1 MIKKFCEFRDKL
13 TLKQATVITIIIPLL
28 FSALI
33 ASIFARF
40 FFGIFGFVDFT
51 TIMTFFM
58 IFLLIFGVLNLLVA
72 YIFKIGYKR
81 ECVHNEKAKSY
92 VMANYN
98 LSDKEYTKL
107 NYRLYEALDG
117 AQDTQL
123 IIILWEKANCTF
135 WAKLIDKDEVELIIK
150 DSSNNVIYTGSICNF
165 KYLKDYFMPLNK
177 KENACE

>member
-33 ASIFARF
+33 SCVFARR
-40 FFGIFGFVDFT
+40 FFGIFGFVDSI
-51 TIMTFFM
+51 TIMTFLM
-58 IFLLIFGVLNLLVA
+58 ITLFIFGVLNLLVA
-72 YIFKIGYKR
+72 YILKIGYKR

-98 LSDKEYTKL
+98 LSYEEYTKL

-150 DSSNNVIYTGSICNF
+150 DAGNNVIYSGSLCNF
-165 KYLKDYFMPLNK
+165 QYLKDYFTPLNK
-177 KENACE
+177 KGNA